1 MSLTANMT
9 KSIRRYLIAGVL
21 VWLPIFITYFIVHF
35 IVHLLDGT
43 IMLLPAKYHP
53 AQLIGYEIPGAGVVL
68 TIIILVM
75 TGLLVTNF
83 IGHKLLSIW
92 EKILSRI
99 PLIRNIHSA
108 AKQVVNAIIQPN
120 GNAFRKVLL
129 VQYPRVG
136 LWSIAFQT
144 SGVLYLTQ
152 HEKPVVSIFIPTTP
166 NPTSGFLMFIPVDEI
181 KELNITIEE
190 ALRMVISIGVI
201 IPGQMTYPPAHS
213 QDMQS
218 VLSSTDRST

>member
-1 MSLTANMT
+1 MSLFSIIT
-9 KSIRRYLIAGVL
+9 KPVRRYLIAGIL

-43 IMLLPAKYHP
+43 LALLPEKYHP
-53 AQLIGYEIPGAGVVL
+53 VQLIGHEIPGLGVVF
-68 TIIILVM
+68 TVVILVM
-75 TGLLVTNF
+75 TGLLVTNI

-92 EKILSRI
+92 EKLLSRI

-108 AKQVVNAIIQPN
+108 AKQVVNAIVQPN

-129 VQYPRVG
+129 VQYPRAG

-144 SGVLYLTQ
+144 SGILYLTQ
-152 HEKPVVSIFIPTTP
+152 YEKPVVSIFIPTTP

-181 KELNITIEE
+181 KELNISIEE

-201 IPGQMTYPPAHS
+201 IPEQMTFSPA
-213 QDMQS
+213 S
-218 VLSSTDRST
+218 VLSTPTKEIV